1 VTKCGRSLYCSTA
14 PLLHSLAQR
23 GPLTDDAAVRSVD
36 VAGDDASTGVSC
48 RSQPPAGRRRLHVA
62 DGSPDGFAVHS
73 HIQQHAAKME
83 RTVEMVDVTFPAFD
97 PSGGCTAGEVQAQ
110 CEIKV
115 VPQFANAETTDNLVD
130 LFGSTETFIE
140 ILDAVEAAGDFADAA
155 DAVRHLTEET
165 PNALSPSIE
174 SAIDKTNPDN
184 LDSGLAP
191 KNLAELAAKLK
202 TMAEGHDVGWEVY
215 VKLNWSICAWG
226 CIHNSWEPHPAKA
239 WTKDARTDNLC
250 NFLVRQD

>member
-1 VTKCGRSLYCSTA
+1 
-14 PLLHSLAQR
+14 
-23 GPLTDDAAVRSVD
+23 
-36 VAGDDASTGVSC
+36 
-48 RSQPPAGRRRLHVA
+48 
-62 DGSPDGFAVHS
+62 
-73 HIQQHAAKME
+73 
-83 RTVEMVDVTFPAFD
+83 
-97 PSGGCTAGEVQAQ
+97 VQAQ

-165 PNALSPSIE
+165 PNALSPIIE

-239 WTKDARTDNLC
+239 WTKIPTGGDIDDQNSVSQVFLNAFAVGRTVCAKYKAMMEHYERGPMPNARVVRSAPFTEQLC
-250 NFLVRQD
+250 